1 VLHGSALFCDTVCLF
16 PLLAVRYPFV
26 GTARTMLHGD
36 TMAASNAEV
45 EAESTVSDSS
55 GITRVPKSV
64 RQELGIDRGDV
75 LQFVVTS
82 SGDVVL
88 TKKEQ

>member
-1 VLHGSALFCDTVCLF
+1 
-16 PLLAVRYPFV
+16 
-26 GTARTMLHGD
+26 
-36 TMAASNAEV
+36 MAASNAEV

-64 RQELGIDRGDV
+64 RQELDIDRGDV

>member
-1 VLHGSALFCDTVCLF
+1 MLHDSALSCGNESLYL
-16 PLLAVRYPFV
+16 LLAVRYPFV
-26 GTARTMLHGD
+26 GATPTMLHGD
-36 TMAASNAEV
+36 TMAASSAEV

-75 LQFVVTS
+75 LQFAVTED
-82 SGDVVL
+82 GNVVL